1 MTVIDFEPD
10 SSADF
15 ADPYARLLNA
25 ALGER
30 NLSLSPNLRECYLT
44 LHVARV
50 IFDERYCRINTQS
63 GTGTCRNE
71 ASLIARQV

>member
-15 ADPYARLLNA
+15 ADPYAGWLNA
-25 ALGER
+25 ALDEG
-30 NLSLSPNLRECYLT
+30 NSSLSPNLRECYLT

-50 IFDERYCRINTQS
+50 ILVSDIASESI
-63 GTGTCRNE
+63 RNPGLE
-71 ASLIARQV
+71 HVETKLL